1 MVERGAERLKGS
13 CFQLLYRAGVEWGV
27 RGGSCSMRY
36 RLLQLLQA
44 RFVCPDAGLECVM
57 NVGMLFHKPHTESMV
72 KVENQS
78 ARKANDLLEQLQ

>member
-1 MVERGAERLKGS
+1 
-13 CFQLLYRAGVEWGV
+13 
-27 RGGSCSMRY
+27 
-36 RLLQLLQA
+36 
-44 RFVCPDAGLECVM
+44 M